1 MKRASYRV
9 KNRNGIHIVNVYYNK
24 DKTKD
29 VETRQ
34 EIYSLNASVYRAD
47 PIHIVREIKAV
58 KKR

>member
-9 KNRNGIHIVNVYYNK
+9 KNKHGIHIVNVYYNK

-58 KKR
+58 KKT